1 MDETLEKMTKLAND
15 LCDQLEK
22 VEAEN
27 QSLKEQLQQ
36 SKTASAAATAPV
48 VSADVAQATCDA
60 MVNAGRIT
68 AEQVELVKKAFIEDP
83 SAIHRAVVEILN
95 APAQEKT
102 ANVEEDLSGGTLV
115 NGSTKEASSDIYAS
129 VYETLGLKF

>member
-36 SKTASAAATAPV
+36 SKTASAATAPV

-129 VYETLGLKF
+129 VYATLGLKF

>member
-15 LCDQLEK
+15 LCDQLEQA
-22 VEAEN
+22 EAEN
-27 QSLKEQLQQ
+27 KSLKEQLQQ
-36 SKTASAAATAPV
+36 SKTAAVATAPV

-102 ANVEEDLSGGTLV
+102 ANAEEDLSGGTLV
-115 NGSTKEASSDIYAS
+115 NGTTKVTSSDIYAS